1 MAKGKGKGG
10 EGWGGLL
17 VGLGLVILAAVMYY
31 DKEGREE
38 NDAALIPNS
47 LEGRIDFLVGKLN
60 ERFGKEWVNKG
71 FDFINAYA
79 QQNYPVLALVV
90 NAVVQVEQMSK
101 GQPMNSYIKQQ
112 TAVQMARRLG
122 A

>member
-1 MAKGKGKGG
+1 
-10 EGWGGLL
+10 
-17 VGLGLVILAAVMYY
+17 LGLAILAGLVYY

-47 LEGRIDFLVGKLN
+47 LEGRMDFLVGKLN
-60 ERFGKEWVNKG
+60 ARFGKEWVDKG
-71 FDFINAYA
+71 FDFINAYV
-79 QQNYPVLALVV
+79 QRNYPVLALVV

-101 GQPMNSYIKQQ
+101 GQPIRMSSYDKKQA
-112 TAVQMARRLG
+112 AVRMARRLG